1 MNILDEIIVK
11 KKERLEIRKGEYPL
25 HRMEEAMAM
34 DGALMGDPPKYP
46 FKNLSLIHI
55 SEPTRPY

>member
-25 HRMEEAMAM
+25 HRMQEAMAM
-34 DGALMGDPPKYP
+34 D
-46 FKNLSLIHI
+46 LSLIHI
-55 SEPTRPY
+55 